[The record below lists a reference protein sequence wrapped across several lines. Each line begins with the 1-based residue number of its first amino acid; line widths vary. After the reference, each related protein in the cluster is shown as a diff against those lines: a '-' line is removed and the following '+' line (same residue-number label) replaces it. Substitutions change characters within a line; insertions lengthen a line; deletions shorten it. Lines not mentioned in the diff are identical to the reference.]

1 MSVSEPFIHRPIATS
16 LLGIA
21 LLIGGALA
29 YWALPVSALPQVDFP
44 TVQVTTQLPGA
55 SPDVIASLI
64 TAPLERQLGQIP
76 ALSAMQST
84 SSFGVSQIS
93 LQFDLNRD
101 IDGATQDVQAAINAA
116 AGVLPRTLPY
126 PPTYAK
132 VNPADA
138 PVLTLALT
146 SNTISLRAM
155 SDIADT
161 ILAQR
166 LSQISGVGRVSVL
179 GGLKPA
185 VRVQADLAR
194 LAAYGIATEDLRAAI
209 AGANVSGPKG
219 SLDGAQQAYTI
230 AANDQIAAAEAYK
243 PIIIAY
249 RNGSPVNIGDVAII
263 VDGLE
268 NDRTGGWYQGIP
280 AVVIDIQRQPG
291 ANVIEVVRQIRAE
304 IPKLQRAIP
313 AGVNLNV
320 VSDRTVT
327 IRASVHDVQFT
338 LVLSVVL
345 VTLVVLLF
353 LRSLRATMIAG
364 VALPLSLITS
374 FGIMYFS
381 GFSLDNL
388 SLMALT
394 IGTGFVV
401 DDAIVMIENI
411 VRHMEN
417 GETAMAASL
426 RGASEIG
433 FTVISL
439 TVSLIA
445 VFIPL
450 LFMSGLVGRMFREFA
465 LTLTI
470 AVVTSAVVSLTLTP
484 MMCSRLL
491 RHAGEEMT
499 VPGLAATSRFIDRM
513 VEFYH
518 RTLLWVLRRQRMTL
532 LVTFATVAATLLL
545 YVVAPKGFLPLQ
557 DTASITA
564 VTEAGPDVSFAE
576 MQSRQ
581 AQTANAIK
589 ADPDVIGVVSV
600 IGAGSVNPTT
610 NVGRLVMTLK
620 PRDERR
626 ADVAAVVERLKRR
639 VASIP
644 GMTIYFQPVQDVQIS
659 TQSSRSQYQ
668 YTLTGTDSALV
679 GQWADKLVAEMR
691 RDPLFRDVSSEA
703 QEGGLRAALDINRQR
718 AGQLGVSL
726 QAVTD
731 TLNDA
736 FAQRQISTIYGQ
748 ANQYRVVLEAMP
760 MYQRDPSILS
770 KLYVFGALD
779 AQVPLSAIATL
790 TRTTAPLAITHQAQ
804 FPAVSLS
811 FNLAPGEALGDA
823 VNAVKAIE
831 TRIGMPGS
839 IVGIYAGDA
848 AEFSKSLAGQ
858 PWLILAALVTIY
870 IVLGVLYES
879 YIHPITILST
889 LPSAGV
895 GAILALMLFGQD
907 LSVIGL
913 IGIILLMGIVKK
925 NAIMMI
931 DFALEAERHQGLSA
945 YDAIVQA
952 CLLRFRPIMMTTLA
966 ALFGALP
973 LAVESGTGSELRF
986 PLGISIIGGLLLS
999 QLLTLYTTPVI
1010 YLALDRVNRRLERAL
1025 PPAGPELPAPPVAG
1039 ATEGMQ

>member
-1 MSVSEPFIHRPIATS
+1 MSVSEPFIRRPIATS

-21 LLIGGALA
+21 LLIGGALG
-29 YWALPVSALPQVDFP
+29 YWAMPVSALPQVDFP

-55 SPDVIASLI
+55 SPEVVASLL

-76 ALSAMQST
+76 SLTTMTSN

-116 AGVLPRTLPY
+116 AGVLPKNLPY

-138 PVLTLALT
+138 PVMTLALT
-146 SNTISLRAM
+146 SPTVSLRAM
-155 SDIADT
+155 SDLADT
-161 ILAQR
+161 LLTQR
-166 LSQISGVGRVSVL
+166 LSQISGVGRVAVL
-179 GGLKPA
+179 GRLKPA
-185 VRVQADLAR
+185 VRVQADLSR
-194 LAAYGIATEDLRAAI
+194 LAAYGIALEDLRAAI
-209 AGANVSGPKG
+209 ANANVSGPKG

-230 AANDQIAAAEAYK
+230 AANDQITAADAYR

-249 RNGSPVNIGDVAII
+249 RNGSPVTIGDVARI

-268 NDRTGGWYQGIP
+268 NDRTGGWYQGTP
-280 AVVIDIQRQPG
+280 AVIIDIQRQPG
-291 ANVIEVVRQIRAE
+291 ANVIEVVRQIQE
-304 IPKLQRAIP
+304 QIPKLEQAIP
-313 AGVNLNV
+313 AGVKLTV

-327 IRASVHDVQFT
+327 IRASVRDVQFT

-353 LRSLRATMIAG
+353 LRSMRATFIAG

-374 FGIMYFS
+374 FGIMYFA

-417 GETAMAASL
+417 GESPMEAALS
-426 RGASEIG
+426 GAREIG

-491 RHAGEEMT
+491 KHGNEERSI
-499 VPGLAATSRFIDRM
+499 PGLALISRGIDRM
-513 VEFYH
+513 VEAYQH
-518 RTLLWVLRRQRMTL
+518 SLLWVLRHQRATL
-532 LVTFATVAATLLL
+532 LVTFATIAATLGL
-545 YVVAPKGFLPLQ
+545 YVIAPKGFLPLQ
-557 DTASITA
+557 DTSSITA
-564 VTEAGPDVSFAE
+564 VTQAGPDVSFIE
-576 MQSRQ
+576 MQKRQ
-581 AQTANAIK
+581 GEIAAALQ

-620 PRDERR
+620 PRGERN
-626 ADVAAVVERLKRR
+626 DGVAAIVERLKAR
-639 VASIP
+639 VATTP
-644 GMTIYFQPVQDVQIS
+644 GMTVYFQPVQDIQIS
-659 TQSSRSQYQ
+659 TQASRSQYQ
-668 YTLTGTDSALV
+668 YTLTATDSAEV
-679 GQWADKLVAEMR
+679 TAWADKLVTEMR
-691 RDPLFRDVSSEA
+691 RNPLFRDVSSEA
-703 QEGGLRAALDINRQR
+703 QEGGLRAALDIDRTR

-748 ANQYRVVLEAMP
+748 ANQYRVVLEALP
-760 MYQRDPSILS
+760 EDQRDPTVLS
-770 KLYVFGALD
+770 KLYVPGAAG

-790 TRTTAPLAITHQAQ
+790 KRTTAPLVITHQAQ
-804 FPAVSLS
+804 FPAVTLS
-811 FNLAPGEALGDA
+811 FNLGPGESLGDA

-831 TRIGMPGS
+831 RQIGMPNN
-839 IVGIYAGDA
+839 IVGLFSGDA
-848 AEFSKSLAGQ
+848 AEFSRSLAGQ
-858 PWLILAALVTIY
+858 PWLILAAIITIY

-895 GAILALMLFGQD
+895 GAILALMLCGED

-931 DFALEAERHQGLSA
+931 DFALEAERHQGMTS

-973 LAVESGTGSELRF
+973 LALESGTGAELRF
-986 PLGISIIGGLLLS
+986 PLGVSIIGGLLLS
-999 QLLTLYTTPVI
+999 QVLTLYTTPVI
-1010 YLALDRVNRRLERAL
+1010 YLALDRLNRKIEKTV
-1025 PPAGPELPAPPVAG
+1025 PPVEPEHPPVAG